1 MNKRSI
7 RYDFYIGTK
16 KKEHRMIIIY
26 KYSDILELKG
36 KIEVK
41 LYKNVKKTF
50 ISLYKTFRE
59 NNRNISNFNL
69 DDIGFLAIVE
79 KDDDIDKLESDILSD
94 NTEAI
99 EKVYYSKDKFF
110 LKSYVLYNNCFMPIY
125 YIPGS
130 IKLQP
135 NYLSLYGV

>member
-1 MNKRSI
+1 
-7 RYDFYIGTK
+7 
-16 KKEHRMIIIY
+16 MIIIY

-59 NNRNISNFNL
+59 NNRNISTFSL
-69 DDIGFLAIVE
+69 DDLGFLAIVE

-110 LKSYVLYNNCFMPIY
+110 LKLCVI
-125 YIPGS
+125 
-130 IKLQP
+130 
-135 NYLSLYGV
+135 